1 MEIIRTRYASMIY
14 IEFKELESDI
24 QVVPS
29 LDSFNYY
36 PRMQRAL
43 LAAVDF
49 AKRSFYRHKIYLI
62 LGIIYYKF

>member
-1 MEIIRTRYASMIY
+1 MMIIRTRYASMIY
-14 IEFKELESDI
+14 VEFKNLKTISTR
-24 QVVPS
+24 VVPS
-29 LDSFNYY
+29 LDSFNY

-49 AKRSFYRHKIYLI
+49 AKRSFYRHKIFLI